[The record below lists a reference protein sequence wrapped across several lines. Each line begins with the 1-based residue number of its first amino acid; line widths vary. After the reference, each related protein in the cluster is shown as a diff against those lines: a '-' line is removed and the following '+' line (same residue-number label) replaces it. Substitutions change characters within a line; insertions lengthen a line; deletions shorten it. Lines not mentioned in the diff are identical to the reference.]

1 MSNVKLYSKIPVTI
15 SAIQYTGS
23 QDLSRVSEIIDFTGH
38 RFRVRDIKDVD
49 GSVITAEVYDELHD
63 TWVGVKDGDYIIKGI
78 QGEFYPHDEAL
89 FPQAYIENWQQE
101 AAEIKENAN
110 PLPASLQNT

>member
-15 SAIQYTGS
+15 SAIQYTNPE
-23 QDLSRVSEIIDFTGH
+23 DADRIAEIIGFSGAA
-38 RFRVRDIKDVD
+38 FRIRNEWERKD
-49 GSVITAEVYDELHD
+49 SVITAEIYDELHD
-63 TWVGVKDGDYIIKGI
+63 TWVGVKNGDYIIKGL

-101 AAEIKENAN
+101 AADIKENVN
-110 PLPASLQNT
+110 PTR